1 LTKPSRLLSDRG
13 VAAEGDGTLS
23 FSRCPIQRLNS
34 TQGQRLPQKA
44 CKQAAKS
51 ATCRAS
57 ARKRH
62 GVALPAEG
70 DSGDPFARSLGALL
84 AWSPVTGDTAPVQAE
99 TRYAMS
105 GDVSIA
111 YQVVGEGGPIDIV
124 FAHGFV
130 ANLEVAAENPRY
142 EAFFQRLAELGRVI
156 RFDRR
161 GMGLSDRVRE
171 VPTLE
176 TRMDVRTVMDAAGS
190 PRAATVLS
198 EEEEARWIEQLPARW
213 GSRELAAE
221 FLRTSA
227 PTIADDPKMQ
237 DWLAR
242 VMRLG
247 ASPGAA
253 ALTSR
258 MAMTVD
264 IRDVL
269 PSIRVPTLVLNRDFT
284 RGEATYISERIP
296 YARRVEIGGPDTMFW
311 LAEGLTMRS
320 SPSPGA
326 RGVSPSPIPCS

>member
-1 LTKPSRLLSDRG
+1 
-13 VAAEGDGTLS
+13 
-23 FSRCPIQRLNS
+23 
-34 TQGQRLPQKA
+34 
-44 CKQAAKS
+44 
-51 ATCRAS
+51 
-57 ARKRH
+57 
-62 GVALPAEG
+62 
-70 DSGDPFARSLGALL
+70 
-84 AWSPVTGDTAPVQAE
+84 VTGDTAPVQAE

-111 YQVVGEGGPIDIV
+111 YQVVGERGPIDIV

-176 TRMDVRTVMDAAGS
+176 TWNGRSNCDGRCRIAAGRS
-190 PRAATVLS
+190 FRDLRGCVRDDAVCGHVSGAGRGPCSLLPDREGRPFPGLPWAVLS
-198 EEEEARWIEQLPARW
+198 EEEARWIEQLPARW

-227 PTIADDPKMQ
+227 PTIAD
-237 DWLAR
+237 
-242 VMRLG
+242 
-247 ASPGAA
+247 
-253 ALTSR
+253 
-258 MAMTVD
+258 
-264 IRDVL
+264 
-269 PSIRVPTLVLNRDFT
+269 
-284 RGEATYISERIP
+284 P

-311 LAEGLTMRS
+311 LAEGLAMRA

>member
-1 LTKPSRLLSDRG
+1 
-13 VAAEGDGTLS
+13 
-23 FSRCPIQRLNS
+23 
-34 TQGQRLPQKA
+34 
-44 CKQAAKS
+44 
-51 ATCRAS
+51 
-57 ARKRH
+57 
-62 GVALPAEG
+62 
-70 DSGDPFARSLGALL
+70 
-84 AWSPVTGDTAPVQAE
+84 VTGDTAPVQAE

-190 PRAATVLS
+190 PRAVLFATFEAASVTMLYAATYPERVAGLALYCPIAKGVRSPDYPWAVLS

-237 DWLAR
+237 DWLAG

-296 YARRVEIGGPDTMFW
+296 YARRVEIGGPDSGW
-311 LAEGLTMRS
+311 LRA
-320 SPSPGA
+320 SP
-326 RGVSPSPIPCS
+326 